1 MRREVHVSQ
10 FADLATDLTLSFD
23 DGEIRLE
30 NQRMVLVHTQAFG
43 SLRRELIDSLGI
55 ERGRTLLTRMGFT
68 SGKSDARMAHELLP
82 NSVDDDLLRVGPA
95 LHAFQGVGK
104 VITTHLKIDVAA
116 GIFDGDFIWP
126 DSFEA
131 AAHLATHGRHDTSV
145 CWHALGYASGF
156 ASTIMGSFV
165 LFREVEC
172 RGKGDPQCRVVGK
185 ILSHWHDDTSEDM
198 RHFKSESLADQIV
211 ALQEEVALLRDSI
224 GGPQS
229 LEEMIGRSPAFLKVC
244 DLVGKVADSPATV
257 LLLGETGT
265 GKERF
270 ARCLHDLSGRR
281 NKPFVAVNC
290 GAIPENLIESELFGV
305 EEGAYTGATKSR
317 PGRFERAH
325 GGTLFLDEIGDLA
338 PSAQV
343 KLLRVLQQGEFER
356 VGDTRLRMADVRIVA
371 ATNIELLEKVRD
383 GGFRA
388 DLYYRLSSI
397 PIRIP
402 PLRERVEDIPLL
414 AAHFLKRFA
423 TRDGRR
429 NIALT
434 RPALDAMQRHDW
446 PGNIRELENTV
457 ERGVILA
464 SADGVISLPA
474 LFGPLA
480 DGPRRA
486 AVLGG
491 SLTYEELIQ
500 QLLEAKVSL
509 PQLEDDLVTAA
520 IAEAKGN
527 ISKVARRLGLSRRQV
542 AYRAAKL
549 DDAPE

>member
-68 SGKSDARMAHELLP
+68 SGRSDAQMARALLP
-82 NSVDDDLLRVGPA
+82 GSADDGLLRIGPA
-95 LHAFQGVGK
+95 LHAFQGVGR
-104 VITTHLKIDVAA
+104 VITEHLAIDVA
-116 GIFDGDFIWP
+116 GGLFDGDFVWTQ
-126 DSFEA
+126 SFEA
-131 AAHLATHGRHDTSV
+131 AAHLATHGRHDGPV
-145 CWHALGYASGF
+145 CWHALGYAAGY
-156 ASTIMGSFV
+156 ASTVMGTFV

-172 RGKGDPQCRVVGK
+172 RGKGDPRCRVIGK
-185 ILSHWHDDTSEDM
+185 VLAHWGDDTTEDL

-211 ALQEEVALLRDSI
+211 ALQEEVALLRDSL
-224 GGPQS
+224 GGQHS
-229 LEEMIGRSPAFLKVC
+229 LDEMIGRSPAFLRVC
-244 DLVGKVADSPATV
+244 DLVGKVADSAATV

-281 NKPFVAVNC
+281 TKPFVAVNC
-290 GAIPENLIESELFGV
+290 GAIPETLIESELFGV

-338 PSAQV
+338 PAAQV

-356 VGDTRLRMADVRIVA
+356 VGDTRTRTADVRIVA
-371 ATNIELLEKVRD
+371 ATNIDLLEKVKD
-383 GGFRA
+383 GTFRA
-388 DLYYRLSSI
+388 DLYYRLSGL

-423 TRDGRR
+423 MRDGKRKVGFTR
-429 NIALT
+429 QALE
-434 RPALDAMQRHDW
+434 AMQRHDW

-464 SADGVISLPA
+464 AADGVISLPA

-480 DGPRRA
+480 DGPRHA
-486 AVLGG
+486 APGAG
-491 SLTYEELIQ
+491 SSYDALIQ
-500 QLLEAKVSL
+500 QLLDAKVSL
-509 PQLEDDLVTAA
+509 PQLQDDLVAAA

-527 ISKVARRLGLSRRQV
+527 IAKVARRLGLSRRQV

-549 DDAPE
+549 DDATD